1 MSIIFWYIAHH
12 YKIDASD
19 RIKYVGELLGVKRS
33 VLPQERE
40 MRKDGLGQITTYSL
54 PKGG

>member
-40 MRKDGLGQITTYSL
+40 MRKDGLGQIMTYSL